1 MMHSGKVARAGA
13 AIAAISMLISAC
25 ATRPVQ
31 HGSTNGASIVW
42 NDTAWCVPFRLRRAL
57 ADVSRR
63 FGPVTVHSTHRWPIE
78 NWLKGGKSKSYHLSC
93 RAVDF
98 SVPGDPAA
106 VTAYL
111 VSLSEVGGYSHYDQG
126 FYHIDTGP
134 RRTW

>member
-1 MMHSGKVARAGA
+1 MMRSSSAVRAGA
-13 AIAAISMLISAC
+13 AIAALSVLISAC
-25 ATRPVQ
+25 ATRPPRP
-31 HGSTNGASIVW
+31 GAAHADITW
-42 NDTAWCVPFRLRRAL
+42 NDTAWCVPLRLRRAL

-78 NWLKGGKSKSYHLSC
+78 NWLKGGKSRSYHLSC

-98 SVPGDPAA
+98 SVPGDPAT
-106 VTAYL
+106 VVAYL
-111 VSLSEVGGYSHYDQG
+111 VSLGEVGGYSHYEQG